1 MDKYHSELSGCV
13 NLFDFSNYRIILFL
27 IKFILS
33 QTMASRPP
41 SYHEAFNRTKHLSLN
56 TKTLKEA
63 MFTTGASNHNFDN
76 AKWNQTNKGSFRAL
90 GTASNE
96 NIKLQLDSVRAE
108 LRAQQRYIWLVL
120 CISMFS
126 VITLSIV
133 IIMLHGP

>member
-1 MDKYHSELSGCV
+1 
-13 NLFDFSNYRIILFL
+13 
-27 IKFILS
+27 
-33 QTMASRPP
+33 MAARPP
-41 SYHEAFNRTKHLSLN
+41 SYHEAFNQTKHLSLN
-56 TKTLKEA
+56 TSQWKEGI
-63 MFTTGASNHNFDN
+63 FTTGASNYNFDN
-76 AKWNQTNKGSFRAL
+76 GKWNRNNKGSFRAP

-108 LRAQQRYIWLVL
+108 LRSQQRYIWLVL

>member
-1 MDKYHSELSGCV
+1 
-13 NLFDFSNYRIILFL
+13 
-27 IKFILS
+27 
-33 QTMASRPP
+33 MAARPP
-41 SYHEAFNRTKHLSLN
+41 SYHEAFNQTKHLSLN
-56 TKTLKEA
+56 TSQLKEGI
-63 MFTTGASNHNFDN
+63 FTTGASNYNFDN
-76 AKWNQTNKGSFRAL
+76 GKWNPNNKGSFRVP
-90 GTASNE
+90 GTASTE